1 MTMANKILEVKNL
14 NTYYGSSHAVKG
26 GDLEVYEGEIVS
38 MIGSNGAGKSTT
50 LNTISGI
57 LHPAP
62 GAQIIFAGKDIT
74 KAPPAEIVKAGLSLV
89 PEGREVF
96 PTLSVEMNLKIGAY
110 TRKDANEIKQSYERV
125 YALFPRLEERKQQA
139 AGTLSGGEQQML
151 AIGRAMMSCPKM
163 IMFDEPSLG
172 LAPNIVAMIFRMIQE
187 IRDQG
192 VSILLIEQNANMA
205 LKVSDRAYVLETG
218 RVALT
223 GLAKDLR
230 HDDNIRK
237 AYLGGK

>member
-1 MTMANKILEVKNL
+1 MSKILEVKNL

-26 GDLEVYEGEIVS
+26 IDLEVNEGEIVA

-57 LHPAP
+57 LRCAP
-62 GAQIIFAGKDIT
+62 GGQIFFGGKEIT
-74 KAPPAEIVKAGLSLV
+74 KAAPADIVKAGLSMV

-96 PTLSVEMNLKIGAY
+96 PALSVAMNLEIGAY
-110 TRKDANEIKQSYERV
+110 TRTDRAEIQRSYDRV
-125 YALFPRLEERKQQA
+125 YQLFPRLKERKNQA

-151 AIGRAMMSCPKM
+151 AIGRALMCSPKM

-172 LAPNIVAMIFRMIQE
+172 LAPNIVAMIFQMIQE
-187 IRDQG
+187 IHEQG
-192 VSILLIEQNANMA
+192 VSVLLVEQNANMA
-205 LKVSDRAYVLETG
+205 LKVSNRAYVLETG
-218 RVALT
+218 KVTLT
-223 GLAKDLR
+223 GASADLR
-230 HDDNIRK
+230 HDDSIRR

>member
-1 MTMANKILEVKNL
+1 MSKILEVKNL

-26 GDLEVYEGEIVS
+26 IDLEVNEGEIVA

-57 LHPAP
+57 LRCAP
-62 GAQIIFAGKDIT
+62 GGQIFFGGTEIT
-74 KAPPAEIVKAGLSLV
+74 KAAPADIVKAGLSMV

-96 PTLSVEMNLKIGAY
+96 PSLSVAMNLEIGAY
-110 TRKDANEIKQSYERV
+110 TRTDRAEIQNSFDRV
-125 YALFPRLEERKQQA
+125 YQLFPRLKERKNQA

-151 AIGRAMMSCPKM
+151 AIGRSLMCSPKM

-172 LAPNIVAMIFRMIQE
+172 LAPNIVAMIFQMIQE
-187 IRDQG
+187 IHEQG
-192 VSILLIEQNANMA
+192 VSVLLVEQNASMA
-205 LKVSDRAYVLETG
+205 LKISNRAYVLETG
-218 RVALT
+218 KVTLT
-223 GLAKDLR
+223 GASADLR
-230 HDDNIRK
+230 HDDSIRR